1 VSKFKLTSSVLGD
14 MLIHERDIRR
24 KPPLDPESILTALR
38 RVRGFQSRLK
48 SILDSL
54 PRVFRFLD
62 EQENVYV
69 PNHLYKLMIVRSR
82 AGKRICEMS
91 WMSSSSIRPRLNLRK
106 MDIWF

>member
-1 VSKFKLTSSVLGD
+1 

-48 SILDSL
+48 STLDSL

-69 PNHLYKLMIVRSR
+69 SYQPFKLMIDLFR
-82 AGKRICEMS
+82 AGKRI
-91 WMSSSSIRPRLNLRK
+91 
-106 MDIWF
+106 

>member
-1 VSKFKLTSSVLGD
+1 

-69 PNHLYKLMIVRSR
+69 PY
-82 AGKRICEMS
+82 
-91 WMSSSSIRPRLNLRK
+91 
-106 MDIWF
+106 

>member
-1 VSKFKLTSSVLGD
+1 

-69 PNHLYKLMIVRSR
+69 PDHLSGLMTDHYR
-82 AGKRICEMS
+82 AGKRI
-91 WMSSSSIRPRLNLRK
+91 
-106 MDIWF
+106 